1 MKPTERA
8 VAIPLIAKLKAEGW
22 EVNEE
27 VRFRHDPRDTAFW
40 IADIVAVKGG
50 TVRVYEVKVVFGLD
64 VMAQTARWIG
74 YANEVWVVVP
84 GDGTAANR
92 GHAYGS
98 YLMGKEGLGL
108 VHVCAPN
115 EVEKMREA
123 RSGEPTPLKQ
133 LVKTVVEASHYS
145 VDTEAL
151 EAALHPA
158 QASGKFAGAGT
169 KTGARVSPANLA
181 KQAIRDYLDVAKEYG
196 GCTPLAEVAKAVGE
210 TEWLVTK
217 WAKAGK
223 IPGVQLDGTQTE
235 IVLRRVDEGQE
246 EPLMDAR
253 QLKSRPQRYIPK

>member
-1 MKPTERA
+1 MKPAERA
-8 VAIPLIAKLKAEGW
+8 VAIPLIAKLKHEGW
-22 EVNEE
+22 KVHEE
-27 VRFRHDPRDTAFW
+27 VVFFYDPDSSAFW

-50 TVRVYEVKVVFGLD
+50 VIRVYEVKAVFGLD
-64 VMAQTARWIG
+64 VMAQTARWLG

-92 GHAYGS
+92 GHAYG
-98 YLMGKEGLGL
+98 YVLLGKEGIG
-108 VHVCAPN
+108 VIHVRQPN
-115 EVEKMREA
+115 QVEKMREA
-123 RSGEPTPLKQ
+123 RSGEATLPEL
-133 LVKTVVEASHYS
+133 LVTLAIEPHRFHAN
-145 VDTEAL
+145 TERL

-181 KQAIRDYLDVAKEYG
+181 KQAIRDYLDVAKQYG